1 MFCVVVQTNL
11 GLVLKLLAWRLQW
24 FFNQRKQ
31 WQNTNEQSCV
41 SLSQH
46 YAMCVFQLS
55 FLWCTER

>member
-1 MFCVVVQTNL
+1 MEET
-11 GLVLKLLAWRLQW
+11 
-24 FFNQRKQ
+24 
-31 WQNTNEQSCV
+31 CV